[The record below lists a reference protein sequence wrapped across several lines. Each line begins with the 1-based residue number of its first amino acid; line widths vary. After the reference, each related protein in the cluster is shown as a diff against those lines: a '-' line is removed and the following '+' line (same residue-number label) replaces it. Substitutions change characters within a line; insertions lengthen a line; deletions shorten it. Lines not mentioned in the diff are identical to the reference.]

1 MRTIVSKISSN
12 RDKNCESKSYD
23 QRPFFHKCFIKSMAS
38 FFLPTSKND
47 SPKPE
52 SNQKGGI
59 LKHHDKNLKSK
70 KIKASDKNL
79 KVKKR
84 VRFADEIDDQQKSL
98 LINCKVGKDDK
109 LDTIS
114 IKKES
119 LYTIFEE
126 DHEESSNLNLIQKKT
141 SGLKK

>member
-1 MRTIVSKISSN
+1 MRTLVSKIRSST
-12 RDKNCESKSYD
+12 DKNCESKSYD
-23 QRPFFHKCFIKSMAS
+23 QRPFHKCLIKYMAS

-59 LKHHDKNLKSK
+59 LKHHDKNLK
-70 KIKASDKNL
+70 IKASDKSL

-84 VRFADEIDDQQKSL
+84 VRFADEFDDQQKSI
-98 LINCKVGKDDK
+98 LIDCKVGKGDK

-126 DHEESSNLNLIQKKT
+126 DHQESFNLNLIQKKT
-141 SGLKK
+141 SGHNK

>member
-1 MRTIVSKISSN
+1 MRTLVSKISSN

-23 QRPFFHKCFIKSMAS
+23 QRPFHKCLIKSMAS
-38 FFLPTSKND
+38 FFLPTSKKD
-47 SPKPE
+47 TPKVEP
-52 SNQKGGI
+52 NRKGGI

-84 VRFADEIDDQQKSL
+84 VRFADEIDDQQKSI

-141 SGLKK
+141 SGLNK